1 MNTIITGRK
10 IKSPIPQRFKDGQEE
25 IKDPGIIAHKFG
37 EYFTNL
43 VPSLAKKIPNKTFS
57 YRFFL
62 GNQILESCCLN
73 PVLIVEIERLAT
85 LFNLAIN
92 RGSTVDKIMRDCYK
106 HCFGSC
112 FVK

>member
-1 MNTIITGRK
+1 MNTIITRRK

-25 IKDPGIIAHKFG
+25 TKDPGISAHKFG

-43 VPSLAKKIPNKTFS
+43 VPSLAKKIPDKTFS
-57 YRFFL
+57 YWFFW

-73 PVLIVEIERLAT
+73 PVPFLEIERLAT

-92 RGSTVDKIMRDCYK
+92 QGFTVDKIMRDCYK

-112 FVK
+112 FVE